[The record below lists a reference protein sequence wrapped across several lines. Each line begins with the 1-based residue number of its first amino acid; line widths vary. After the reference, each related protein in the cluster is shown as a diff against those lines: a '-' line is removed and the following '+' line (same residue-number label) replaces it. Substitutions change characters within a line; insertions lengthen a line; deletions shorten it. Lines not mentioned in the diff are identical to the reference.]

1 MTDIFDRLAE
11 AIFEASGVD
20 LRRGPLSAAPAP
32 TQRMVRAQARAALE
46 ALRDPSPAMV
56 AAGEAYLV
64 RECKVSEAALWR
76 AMVDAAAGRTV
87 PGHA

>member
-11 AIFEASGVD
+11 AIFEASRRER
-20 LRRGPLSAAPAP
+20 RRGSLSSAPVL

-56 AAGEAYLV
+56 AAGEEYLV
-64 RECKVSEAALWR
+64 RECQISEAALWR
-76 AMVDAAAGRTV
+76 AMVDAAMGRSAM
-87 PGHA
+87 GHA

>member
-11 AIFEASGVD
+11 AIFEASRFER
-20 LRRGPLSAAPAP
+20 RRGTLSTAPIP
-32 TQRMVRAQARAALE
+32 TQRIVRAQARAALE

-56 AAGEAYLV
+56 AAGEEYLV
-64 RECKVSEAALWR
+64 RECKVREAALWR
-76 AMVDAAAGRTV
+76 AMVDATVGRTV